1 MKSRSSASTV
11 TSAFQYPVIGPVTRA
26 AANLGPGPKAQSEM
40 CGGAK
45 SPPKIWPSFLS
56 NKSLTYILKS
66 QFHIFKLYHIHTL
79 LLLWLKS
86 ITSCSL
92 FFYLGEKYF
101 ARKIKIF
108 IFDSCRCHSMFLFF
122 FYVLLASKACL
133 FYKKVFK
140 ENL

>member
-56 NKSLTYILKS
+56 TCSKKKLDLYFEITISYIQALS
-66 QFHIFKLYHIHTL
+66 YPY
-79 LLLWLKS
+79 
-86 ITSCSL
+86 ITIIVV
-92 FFYLGEKYF
+92 KINYF
-101 ARKIKIF
+101 
-108 IFDSCRCHSMFLFF
+108 M
-122 FYVLLASKACL
+122 
-133 FYKKVFK
+133 
-140 ENL
+140 